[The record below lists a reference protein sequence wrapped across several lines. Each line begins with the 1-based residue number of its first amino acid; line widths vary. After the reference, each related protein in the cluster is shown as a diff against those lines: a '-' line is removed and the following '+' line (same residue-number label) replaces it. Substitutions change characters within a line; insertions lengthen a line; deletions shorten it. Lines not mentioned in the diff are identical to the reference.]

1 MRTRI
6 SSLFRTNPIVDA
18 SRSDKPADHLAADT
32 LCSPQRN
39 SIMVN
44 VPDQL
49 LWEVTRKNSSFLRK
63 KNGQSNRSGMIK
75 LSAEPGNL
83 KSLHLLQYSSL
94 ANSKVI
100 NVVCTSDNK
109 AQLITKA
116 ASKCD
121 SKPSKTYVKTFV
133 NKDFRRSE
141 KIIVGQTANV
151 FYRPD
156 LKAAVLAKYTKVY
169 QANRRA
175 KGITKPIPVKKGRGN
190 L

>member
-1 MRTRI
+1 
-6 SSLFRTNPIVDA
+6 
-18 SRSDKPADHLAADT
+18 
-32 LCSPQRN
+32 
-39 SIMVN
+39 MVC

-49 LWEVTRKNSSFLRK
+49 LWELTRKNSSFLRK
-63 KNGQSNRSGMIK
+63 KNGQTKRSGKIS

-100 NVVCTSDNK
+100 NVVCTADNK
-109 AQLITKA
+109 AQLITKT
-116 ASKCD
+116 ASKCS
-121 SKPSKTYVKTFV
+121 SKPSKTFVKTFV
-133 NKDFRRSE
+133 NKNFRRAE
-141 KIIVGQTANV
+141 KIILGQTADV
-151 FYRPD
+151 FYRTD

-175 KGITKPIPVKKGRGN
+175 KGITKPVPTKKGRGT